1 MSPLVLPSE
10 VCRRPYDALMATIP
24 DSLTTTYE
32 RWAAL
37 DQRPQGSF
45 RWRPGSWSNRFTRI
59 DAPHLKGVNLE
70 ATVKEVADAA
80 ATAFGGVGDRID
92 RCVVRALHSPAKL
105 RDTDGSPNPQ
115 AVATAFIAAMIWGY
129 GTSGYGPYRTARVL
143 STDPDAMEHLIEI
156 ANIAQDPAQGGLAAF
171 TKIAEQ
177 RAAGVRYLKY
187 LGPAF
192 GTKFLYFLTAAS
204 DEVETTPVL
213 DAVVRR
219 WFRDEAHETLYT
231 TWWDPDSY
239 AKYLGLLD
247 EWRKQLPAATG
258 STTLKREDVELLI
271 FASAR
276 GDADLWLTSDD
287 LVRPE
292 ELALGELLDAVKVE
306 IDQLAARPREDN
318 REGPDLLRQLIEW
331 GERDDAVSG
340 NETL

>member
-1 MSPLVLPSE
+1 MSKSVLPSE
-10 VCRRPYDALMATIP
+10 VCRRPYDALMTTIP
-24 DSLTTTYE
+24 DSLTTTYK

-45 RWRPGSWSNRFTRI
+45 RWRPGSWSNRFTRV
-59 DAPHLKGVNLE
+59 DAPHLEGVNLE
-70 ATVKEVADAA
+70 ASVKEAADDAA
-80 ATAFGGVGDRID
+80 KALGGVGDRID
-92 RCVVRALHSPAKL
+92 RNVVRALHSPAKL

-115 AVATAFIAAMIWGY
+115 AVATAFIAAMVWGY

-143 STDPDAMEHLIEI
+143 STDPRAMEHLIEI
-156 ANIAQDPAQGGLAAF
+156 ASIAQDPEQGGRAAF
-171 TKIAEQ
+171 AKISEQ
-177 RAAGVRYLKY
+177 RAKGERYLKY

-204 DEVETTPVL
+204 DKVETTPVL

-247 EWRKQLPAATG
+247 EWREKLPEANG
-258 STTLKREDVELLI
+258 SALLEREDVELLI

-292 ELALGELLDAVKVE
+292 ELSLGELLDAVKVE

-331 GERDDAVSG
+331 VERDDAVSEG
-340 NETL
+340 GTL